1 MGVGSSNEWLES
13 FLDAHRDELVAFR
26 RHLHAFPELSGREL
40 QTTELV
46 AERLRAAGLAPKELA
61 GGVGLCCDIGDV
73 SPDSPGIALRADLDA
88 LAMDDLKTVSYR
100 SRVAGCAHACGHD
113 VHTSIVLG
121 AGLALAARGLR
132 SGRGGVRLLFE
143 PAEEAVPGGAVD
155 LIEQGA
161 LDNIG
166 AVFGFHCDPKI
177 DVGRVGLRVGALTA
191 ATDAVTIHLRGPGGH
206 TARPQLTVDLV
217 AVASRVA
224 VELPGRVADAAQR
237 AGGEIRLVFGA
248 IHAGDAPNVIPVHA
262 ELRGSVRVPDRG
274 LWDRAESLVTGLVA
288 DLVAGTGAEI
298 EIEYRRG
305 IPPVVNDAAAVAA
318 FEAVAVS
325 VLGPAGVVDT
335 PRSYGGDSFAWY
347 LERVPG
353 CYVRLGV
360 HDPAWGTERHDL
372 HSGSFD
378 VAEDA
383 IEIGVR
389 LLVELVARG
398 PQLHSPHPT

>member
-1 MGVGSSNEWLES
+1 M
-13 FLDAHRDELVAFR
+13 
-26 RHLHAFPELSGREL
+26 
-40 QTTELV
+40 
-46 AERLRAAGLAPKELA
+46 
-61 GGVGLCCDIGDV
+61 
-73 SPDSPGIALRADLDA
+73 
-88 LAMDDLKTVSYR
+88 
-100 SRVAGCAHACGHD
+100 
-113 VHTSIVLG
+113 
-121 AGLALAARGLR
+121 
-132 SGRGGVRLLFE
+132 
-143 PAEEAVPGGAVD
+143 
-155 LIEQGA
+155 
-161 LDNIG
+161 
-166 AVFGFHCDPKI
+166 
-177 DVGRVGLRVGALTA
+177 
-191 ATDAVTIHLRGPGGH
+191 
-206 TARPQLTVDLV
+206 
-217 AVASRVA
+217 
-224 VELPGRVADAAQR
+224 
-237 AGGEIRLVFGA
+237 FGA

-389 LLVELVARG
+389 LLVELVARD